1 MFLERFKSYLQY
13 EKRFSEHTIA
23 AYMNDLE
30 QFQTFIQSQ
39 NPDMLLVGHQ
49 DVRSWMVDLM
59 NNSIAPNT
67 INRKLSTLRT
77 FYTFLQRE
85 KLVELNPTLLIKA
98 LKAPKRLP
106 VVVHESKMD
115 DLLDSEGIFAEDF
128 EGRRDK
134 LIIEL
139 LFGTGIR
146 LAELLNIKERDV
158 NFFDHTLKILG
169 KRSKERIAPVS
180 PQIISEIKEYLSL
193 RELQNFDNLPDQ
205 LFVTKDGKRAYP
217 TLIYR
222 IVKRYL
228 DYITTN
234 QKKSPHVLRHSF
246 ATSLLNNGADLNAI
260 KELLGHASLAATQ
273 VYTHNSVEKLKS
285 IYKQAHPR
293 A

>member
-13 EKRFSEHTIA
+13 EKRFSEHTVT
-23 AYMNDLE
+23 AYMNDLD
-30 QFQTFIQSQ
+30 QFRSFIESQ
-39 NPDMLLVGHQ
+39 NPDILSVGHQ
-49 DVRSWMVDLM
+49 DVRSWMVDLI
-59 NNSIAPNT
+59 NSSIAPNT

-85 KLVELNPTLLIKA
+85 KLIELNPTLLIKA

-115 DLLDSEGIFAEDF
+115 DLLDSEGAFAEDF

-146 LAELLNIKERDV
+146 LAELLNIKEADI
-158 NFFDHTLKILG
+158 NLFDQSIKIFG
-169 KRSKERIAPVS
+169 KRSKERIVPLTS
-180 PQIISEIKEYLSL
+180 QIINEIKEYLSA
-193 RELQNFDNLPDQ
+193 RQLQNFENLPIE

-217 TLIYR
+217 SLIYR

-228 DYITTN
+228 DHITTN

-246 ATSLLNNGADLNAI
+246 ATTLLDNGADLNAI